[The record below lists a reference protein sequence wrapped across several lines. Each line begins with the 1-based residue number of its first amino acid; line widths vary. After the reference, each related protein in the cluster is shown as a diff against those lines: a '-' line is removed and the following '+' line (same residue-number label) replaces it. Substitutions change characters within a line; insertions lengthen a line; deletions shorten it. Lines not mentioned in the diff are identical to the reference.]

1 MILDC
6 HSFSGRFLKLG
17 QQSASIMIEIWNK
30 LSQRVGVKNAK
41 MIAFLSF
48 IIFLAAIIQF
58 LIIMR
63 LFNSAILYVLIPYS
77 VSIFVAWFR
86 PSANQNSLLYRYCR
100 HLAYALM
107 ILLSTS
113 ILLGEGFVCVVFFF
127 PIYILIVSITFL
139 VKGSNNRRKDNK
151 NIMSVAM
158 PLIIA
163 VMSLEGTSTSFS
175 LPRQSFIEV
184 NRVTPLSV
192 NEIKQNL
199 AKPFN
204 LEKDRHWVLSIFPMP
219 YQIDAG
225 SLQAGD
231 IHKIY
236 TRYHRW
242 FVTNTHE
249 GEAELLIEE
258 VTDNQVKTKLI
269 SDTTY
274 FSSYLTMSGTQ
285 ITLTEVAQGQTK
297 ITLRI
302 DYLRK
307 LDPAWYFH
315 SLTQFGVS
323 KMANLLLD
331 EVMIRD

>member
-1 MILDC
+1 
-6 HSFSGRFLKLG
+6 
-17 QQSASIMIEIWNK
+17 MIEIWNK
-30 LSQRVGVKNAK
+30 LSRRIGMKNAK
-41 MIAFLSF
+41 IIAFLSF
-48 IIFLAAIIQF
+48 IIFLVAIIQF
-58 LIIMR
+58 LMFMR
-63 LFNSAILYVLIPYS
+63 LFNSAVLYVLIPYS

-86 PSANQNSLLYRYCR
+86 PLADQSSLLYQYCR
-100 HLAYALM
+100 HLAYAL
-107 ILLSTS
+107 IIFLSTS

-139 VKGSNNRRKDNK
+139 VKGSNKGREDSQNL
-151 NIMSVAM
+151 MSVAL
-158 PLIIA
+158 PFFIVL
-163 VMSLEGTSTSFS
+163 MSLEGTSSSFS

-184 NRVTPLSV
+184 NRVTSLSV

-199 AKPFN
+199 SKPFS
-204 LEKDRHWVLSIFPMP
+204 LEKDRHWVLSVFPMP

-225 SLQAGD
+225 SLKAGD
-231 IHKIY
+231 VHKVY

-258 VTDNQVKTKLI
+258 VTDNQVKTKLL

-274 FSSYLTMSGTQ
+274 FSSYLSMLGTQ
-285 ITLTEVAQGQTK
+285 ITLTEVAPGQTE

-302 DYLRK
+302 DYQRK